1 MEIEI
6 KIIDFLIATGGCDTC
21 LKCMFAKPINEN
33 DDVEPCKEFEK
44 DGNIACRNGM
54 IEYFKNNE

>member
-1 MEIEI
+1 MEKI
-6 KIIDFLIATGGCDTC
+6 KLIDYFIANSGCDLC
-21 LKCMFAKPINEN
+21 GKCINYTPPKQDE
-33 DDVEPCKEFEK
+33 DYTPCKEFEK